1 MGSVSIQAIRQC
13 LWLLAINLVGMVEDI
28 VQICMRG
35 KHIGVKMRRDGT
47 AMFFQYRNCISDDVD
62 LFECEWHIVSN

>member
-13 LWLLAINLVGMVEDI
+13 LWLLAINLVGMVEEI

-35 KHIGVKMRRDGT
+35 KHIGVKMRRDGAQPCSFRIGT
-47 AMFFQYRNCISDDVD
+47 
-62 LFECEWHIVSN
+62 VSLTTWICSSVSGILC